1 MIRWEHCKG
10 YFQAMNRLEAHELR
24 QQLGLEQATGSSG
37 E

>member
-10 YFQAMNRLEAHELR
+10 YFQAMNRLEAHEL